1 MPTGGITAS
10 VLADYLALSQVLACG
25 GSWMVKPELLS
36 AGEFDRVRS
45 LAEEEA
51 TAIVGRSR

>member
-1 MPTGGITAS
+1 
-10 VLADYLALSQVLACG
+10 
-25 GSWMVKPELLS
+25 MVKPEMLR

-45 LAEEEA
+45 LAEEA